1 MTGLARSWSV
11 ALAGVTGRVVGV
23 EADVG
28 PGLPGFGLIGLPD
41 TALSE
46 ARERVRAAVQNS
58 GETWPKQKITVS
70 MSPADLHK
78 RGGGFDLVL
87 ALVVLAAAGAV
98 PEGACTDLVVLGELG
113 LDGTV
118 RGLRGVLPAV
128 AAAARGGLKRVM
140 VPTANLNEA
149 ALVDGVEVIG
159 VASLRHA
166 LAVLRGEPIP
176 EEEQIA
182 TAPPVVPRAIERAML
197 DLVDVRGQAE
207 ARRALEVAAAGGH
220 HLFLHGAPGA
230 GKTMLAERLP
240 GLLPELDRTAALE
253 VTEIHSV
260 AGLLPVG
267 TPLVTRAP
275 YARPHHTATTAALVG
290 GGSGELL
297 RPGAASLAHR
307 GVLFLDEAP
316 EFRAGVLDSLRQPME
331 SGEVLLARSGITAR
345 FPAAFLLVLAAN
357 PCPCGKAVDLGRG
370 VGCSCS
376 PNARRRYQSK
386 ISKPLIDRLDL
397 QVFVDR
403 PSRSELVGDCDGE
416 STDTVADRVR
426 VARQRAAHRLAATP
440 WTLNAQVSSRALRR
454 ELRIDDG
461 ALRVVERALDN
472 GLLSARGM
480 DRVLR
485 VAWSLA
491 DLGGR
496 ARPGAHEV
504 GTALALRSGVVN
516 GWAA

>member
-1 MTGLARSWSV
+1 MGLARSWSV
-11 ALAGVTGRVVGV
+11 ALSGVTGRVVGV

-58 GETWPKQKITVS
+58 GESWPKQKVTVS

-98 PEGACTDLVVLGELG
+98 PENACADWVVLGELG

-128 AAAARGGLKRVM
+128 AAAARCGRKRVM
-140 VPTANLNEA
+140 VPIANLDEA
-149 ALVDGVEVIG
+149 ALVEGVEAIG
-159 VASLRHA
+159 VGSLRHSLA
-166 LAVLRGEPIP
+166 LLRGEPVP
-176 EEEQIA
+176 EEEERI
-182 TAPPVVPRAIERAML
+182 TVVPAVPGRAGEGAVP
-197 DLVDVRGQAE
+197 DLADVRGQAE

-220 HLFLHGAPGA
+220 HLFLHGVPGG

-240 GLLPELDRTAALE
+240 GLLPELDRSAALE

-260 AGLLPVG
+260 AGLLPPG
-267 TPLVTRAP
+267 APLVTRAP

-316 EFRAGVLDSLRQPME
+316 EFRPGVLDSLRQPME
-331 SGEVLLARSGITAR
+331 SGEVMLARSGITAR

-357 PCPCGKAVDLGRG
+357 PCPCGKAVELGRG
-370 VGCSCS
+370 IGCSCS
-376 PNARRRYQSK
+376 PHARRRYQSK
-386 ISKPLIDRLDL
+386 ISRPLIDRIDL

-403 PSRSELVGDCDGE
+403 PSRIELTTGGDGE
-416 STDTVADRVR
+416 STATVAERVLA
-426 VARQRAAHRLAATP
+426 ARQRSAHRLADTS
-440 WTLNAQVSSRALRR
+440 WTVNAQVSSRALRR
-454 ELRIDDG
+454 ELRMDEA

-496 ARPGAHEV
+496 ARPGANEV
-504 GTALALRSGVVN
+504 GTALALRSGLVN

>member
-1 MTGLARSWSV
+1 MGLARAWSV
-11 ALAGVTGRVVGV
+11 AVTGVTGRLVGI

-58 GETWPKQKITVS
+58 GEAWPKQKVTVS

-87 ALVVLAAAGAV
+87 ALVVLAAAGAI
-98 PEGACTDLVVLGELG
+98 PAGACTQLAVLGELG

-128 AAAARGGLKRVM
+128 TAVARSGLARVL
-140 VPTANLNEA
+140 VPAANLTEA
-149 ALVDGVEVIG
+149 ALVEGLEVVGVG
-159 VASLRHA
+159 SLRQA
-166 LAVLRGEPIP
+166 LALLRGEPVP
-176 EEEQIA
+176 EESVVA
-182 TAPPVVPRAIERAML
+182 APLLMPRAAERTPA
-197 DLVDVRGQAE
+197 DLADVRGQVE

-240 GLLPELDRTAALE
+240 GLLPELDRAAALE

-260 AGLLPVG
+260 AGLLPAG
-267 TPLVTRAP
+267 APLVTRAP

-316 EFRAGVLDSLRQPME
+316 EYRAGVLDSLRQPME
-331 SGEVLLARSGITAR
+331 SGEVLLARSGVTAR
-345 FPAAFLLVLAAN
+345 FPAAFQLVLAAN
-357 PCPCGKAVDLGRG
+357 PCPCGKAVDIGRRG
-370 VGCSCS
+370 GGCSCS
-376 PNARRRYQSK
+376 PVARRRYQSR
-386 ISKPLIDRLDL
+386 ISRPLLDRIDL
-397 QVFVDR
+397 QVFVDL
-403 PSRSELVGDCDGE
+403 PTRSELTGVCDGE
-416 STDTVADRVR
+416 STAVVADRVR
-426 VARQRAAHRLAATP
+426 EARQRTAHRLAGTG
-440 WTLNAQVSSRALRR
+440 WMLNSQVPSRSLRR
-454 ELRIDDG
+454 ELRVDAA
-461 ALRVVERALDN
+461 ALRTVEGALDN

-491 DLGGR
+491 DLAGR
-496 ARPGAHEV
+496 ARPGAQEV
-504 GTALALRSGVVN
+504 GAALALRSGVVN

>member
-1 MTGLARSWSV
+1 MGLARSWSV
-11 ALAGVTGRVVGV
+11 ALAGVAGRVVGV

-58 GETWPKQKITVS
+58 GEAWPKQKVTVS

-87 ALVVLAAAGAV
+87 ALVVLTAAGAV
-98 PEGACTDLVVLGELG
+98 PEGACSGLVVLGELG

-128 AAAARGGLKRVM
+128 AAAARWGLKRVM
-140 VPTANLNEA
+140 VPTANLDEA
-149 ALVDGVEVIG
+149 ALVEGVEVIG
-159 VASLRHA
+159 VRSLRHA
-166 LAVLRGEPIP
+166 LAVLRGEPVP
-176 EEEQIA
+176 EEEPAA
-182 TAPPVVPRAIERAML
+182 TAPPVASRAVERATL
-197 DLVDVRGQAE
+197 DLADVRGQTE
-207 ARRALEVAAAGGH
+207 ALRALEVAAAGGH

-267 TPLVTRAP
+267 GPLVTHAP

-290 GGSGELL
+290 GGSGEL

-357 PCPCGKAVDLGRG
+357 PCPCGKAVELGRG
-370 VGCSCS
+370 GGCSCS
-376 PNARRRYQSK
+376 AHARRRYQSK
-386 ISKPLIDRLDL
+386 ISKPLIDRIDL

-416 STDTVADRVR
+416 STDIVADRVR
-426 VARQRAAHRLAATP
+426 VARKRAAHRLAATP

-454 ELRIDDG
+454 ELRIDDA

-504 GTALALRSGVVN
+504 GTALALRSGLVN

>member
-1 MTGLARSWSV
+1 MGLARGWSV
-11 ALAGVTGRVVGV
+11 ALAGVTGRLVGV

-58 GETWPKQKITVS
+58 GEAWPKQKVTVS

-98 PEGACTDLVVLGELG
+98 PEDATAGMVVLGELG
-113 LDGTV
+113 LDGSV
-118 RGLRGVLPAV
+118 HGLRGVLPAV
-128 AAAARGGLKRVM
+128 AAVGRSGLTRVM
-140 VPTANLNEA
+140 VPVANVGEA
-149 ALVDGVEVIG
+149 GLVDGLEVVG

-166 LAVLRGEPIP
+166 LAVLRGEPVP
-176 EEEQIA
+176 E
-182 TAPPVVPRAIERAML
+182 PVQRLGPVPWRPLVDPAEVP
-197 DLVDVRGQAE
+197 DLADVRGQAE

-220 HLFLHGAPGA
+220 HVFLHGAPGA

-240 GLLPELDRTAALE
+240 GLLPELGRAAALE

-260 AGLLPVG
+260 AGVLPTG
-267 TPLVTRAP
+267 GGLVTRPP

-290 GGSGELL
+290 GGSGEL
-297 RPGAASLAHR
+297 RPGAVSLAHR

-316 EFRAGVLDSLRQPME
+316 EFRAGVLDCLRQPME
-331 SGEVLLARSGITAR
+331 SGEVIIARAALTAR

-370 VGCSCS
+370 AGCSCT
-376 PNARRRYQSK
+376 PHVRRRYRSRL
-386 ISKPLIDRLDL
+386 SRPLLDRIDL
-397 QVFVDR
+397 QVYVDR
-403 PSRSELVGDCDGE
+403 PSRVELIGAADGE
-416 STDTVADRVR
+416 STATVAERILT
-426 VARQRAAHRLAATP
+426 ARHRALHRLTGTP
-440 WTLNAQVSSRALRR
+440 WTLNAQVPSRALRR
-454 ELRIDDG
+454 EFRVEDAAVRI
-461 ALRVVERALDN
+461 LERALD
-472 GLLSARGM
+472 GGWLSARGM

-485 VAWSLA
+485 VSWSVSDLA
-491 DLGGR
+491 GK
-496 ARPGAHEV
+496 ARPGPSEV
-504 GTALALRSGVVN
+504 GAALALRSGVTD